1 MACYYLYYPVLEGGG
16 DKSVSKKST
25 QKTFSAFDRVFFHSI
40 FTNFTVAGPIVTDKE
55 FFPVIA
61 LVFSSYSSNFRT
73 VPIST
78 TVLDLEISTKFLLLL
93 TY

>member
-1 MACYYLYYPVLEGGG
+1 MLCDKKELRVIEGKRALEE
-16 DKSVSKKST
+16 T
-25 QKTFSAFDRVFFHSI
+25 AFSAFDRVFFHSI

-73 VPIST
+73 VPCST